1 MAETP
6 SVHDL
11 AVKNL
16 HTVFATQYNMYLKN
30 NAQHKVSVQ
39 LKEGDSYWWKAPL
52 ANLVK
57 SKLT

>member
-16 HTVFATQYNMYLKN
+16 HTVFATQYKMYLKN

-39 LKEGDSYWWKAPL
+39 LEGDSYW
-52 ANLVK
+52 
-57 SKLT
+57 

>member
-16 HTVFATQYNMYLKN
+16 HTVFATQYMYLKN

-39 LKEGDSYWWKAPL
+39 LKEGDSYWWKAL
-52 ANLVK
+52 
-57 SKLT
+57 